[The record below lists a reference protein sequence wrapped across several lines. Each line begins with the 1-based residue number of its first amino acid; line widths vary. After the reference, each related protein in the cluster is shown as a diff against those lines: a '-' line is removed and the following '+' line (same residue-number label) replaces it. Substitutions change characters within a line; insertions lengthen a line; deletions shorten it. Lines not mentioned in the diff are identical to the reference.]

1 MGAIVLQPCC
11 SLLPPPITPPSMPT
25 ISATDFRRPAHR
37 AAFLHLLEHYARD
50 PMGGGM
56 GLCAEART
64 HLIERLA
71 ARPGF
76 VSFLAEENG
85 EAVGLINCFEG
96 FSTFAARP
104 LLNIHDLV
112 VHADWRGRGLARAL
126 LGAAEQAAR
135 ERGCCKLTLE
145 VLSGN
150 STARAAYR
158 ANGFAAYELDPQAGP
173 ALFLEKKL

>member
-1 MGAIVLQPCC
+1 ML
-11 SLLPPPITPPSMPT
+11 T
-25 ISATDFRRPAHR
+25 ISATDFRRPEHC
-37 AAFLHLLEHYARD
+37 AAFLQLLEHYARD
-50 PMGGGM
+50 PMGGGA
-56 GLCAEART
+56 GLGAEARQ
-64 HLIERLA
+64 HLVGRLA
-71 ARPGF
+71 ARPDF

-85 EAVGLINCFEG
+85 EARGLINCFEG

-112 VHADWRGRGLARAL
+112 VHADWRGRGIGRAL
-126 LGAAEQAAR
+126 LDAAGQTAR

-150 STARAAYR
+150 AAARAAYR
-158 ANGFAAYELDPQAGP
+158 ASGFTAYELDPQAGP